1 MSTFQLSFFGMIRK
15 VLLATVALLV
25 LALTGASA
33 LADDLP
39 VYRGAADVTGPADYR
54 EMLAGHPL
62 ER

>member
-1 MSTFQLSFFGMIRK
+1 MIRK